1 MKRMK
6 HLAVVLAVVLGMT
19 GLAGCSG
26 EQGPQGI
33 QGIRGEKGDKGDTGA
48 TGSQGAQGE
57 QGIQGIPG
65 EKGDKG
71 DTGATGPQGAQ
82 GEQGIQGIQ
91 GEKGDKGDTGATGPQ
106 GAQGEQGIQ
115 GIPGEKG
122 DKGDTG
128 ATGPQ
133 GAQGEQGI
141 QGIPGEKGDKGDT
154 GATGPQGAQGEQGI
168 QGIPGEKGDKGDTGA
183 TGPQGAQG
191 IQGIQGEKGDKGDTG
206 ATGPKGDTGAQGEK
220 GDKGDTGMQGDV
232 GLSAY
237 EIYVKLHPEY
247 TGTEAEWMEDVVN
260 GTLSRYTV
268 TFDLNGGTAPEG
280 FEASVEARYGMPIA
294 LTVPTREGY
303 TFTGWYTGNTA
314 ADGIFTSTD
323 MVASDLSLVA
333 GWRINRLTVRFLDY
347 YGDTVKIEKVD
358 YGTAATP
365 PALPASFGSHFFQG
379 WSESTERVTEDM
391 VVDAIYIQKTYTVT
405 YHIGGAET
413 TEVVYYGDMPVKPA
427 DPVVSGLIF
436 NGWFSDEYYTRPYA
450 FDTAAN
456 TDIHVYALL
465 NEYKMISTAEELRQL
480 SYDPYSRYMLAAD
493 INLNGEAWEPIAYF
507 YGVLDGNGHK
517 IYNFTM
523 SGDGSELGFINQNG
537 GTIENL
543 TLSDFSFGINTTTSV
558 RSFTAGVLAGTNN
571 GTIQNCKVLDGV
583 ASFVFYF
590 SSSTGTHIA
599 YGGGLVGNNTGDL
612 KNNEVQI
619 ELSSLAHG
627 KRNDYYAN
635 GAFSVQLMI
644 GSLAG
649 TNAGRIETC
658 RVNADIHLSA
668 KPMSSSQRSNEA
680 AQMVGGVIG
689 KNSGEIFETTGQVTI
704 VSESGGARNFALIGG
719 FASSNSG
726 TMSHCSVKNT
736 ITDGN
741 GNETALRVGGFI
753 CNNDNII
760 NNCYAD
766 TVQTTKGSGDSYSRN
781 GGFAY
786 TNNKTITNCYATGSI
801 ETAIT
806 AGAASFAGH
815 NSIGGVISKCFS
827 SCSVNVASSSAT
839 TGYFV
844 ATADEGS
851 STFKCYYDS
860 DQKVMT
866 GSYSFTPTNTE
877 GIAATLTDFYGTSV
891 VVDKLSWPTDV
902 WYISEEALPILQWQK
917 VSE

>member
-1 MKRMK
+1 MK

-33 QGIRGEKGDKGDTGA
+33 QGI
-48 TGSQGAQGE
+48 Q
-57 QGIQGIPG
+57 G

-154 GATGPQGAQGEQGI
+154 GATGPQGAQGI
-168 QGIPGEKGDKGDTGA
+168 QGL
-183 TGPQGAQG
+183 
-191 IQGIQGEKGDKGDTG
+191 QGEKGDKGDTG

-365 PALPASFGSHFFQG
+365 PDLPASFGSHFFQG

-413 TEVVYYGDMPVKPA
+413 TEVVYYGDMPPKPA
-427 DPVVSGLIF
+427 DPVVDGLIF
-436 NGWFSDEYYTRPYA
+436 NGWFADEYYTVPYT

-456 TDIHVYALL
+456 TDIHVYAMLS
-465 NEYKMISTAEELRQL
+465 EYIMISTAEELKNIAY
-480 SYDPYSRYMLAAD
+480 SYYNSKYMLAND
-493 INLNGEAWEPIAYF
+493 INLNGEQWTPIDYF

-523 SGDGSELGFINQNG
+523 SGDGSQLGFINTNNG
-537 GTIENL
+537 TVENL
-543 TLSDFSFGINTTTSV
+543 TLADFTFNIATTSTT
-558 RSFTAGVLAGTNN
+558 FDAGVLAGVNN
-571 GTIQNCKVLDGV
+571 GTVQNCRVLDGI
-583 ASFVFYF
+583 ASFVFYLNT
-590 SSSTGTHIA
+590 SSSSA
-599 YGGGLVGNNTGDL
+599 FNSSGGG
-612 KNNEVQI
+612 
-619 ELSSLAHG
+619 
-627 KRNDYYAN
+627 
-635 GAFSVQLMI
+635 M
-644 GSLAG
+644 
-649 TNAGRIETC
+649 
-658 RVNADIHLSA
+658 
-668 KPMSSSQRSNEA
+668 
-680 AQMVGGVIG
+680 IG
-689 KNSGEIFETTGQVTI
+689 KNAGNMFNNHVEIELASSISGSGTKGNLRIYTGALAGINTGTIEKCSSKSNQQYSSGPTTYSSSGQMLYHV
-704 VSESGGARNFALIGG
+704 IGG
-719 FASSNSG
+719 TIGENSGSVTDTECQINIRATSGASSNSCVNIG
-726 TMSHCSVKNT
+726 GFLSVNKGYVSNCSVNGS
-736 ITDGN
+736 ITDELGYHR
-741 GNETALRVGGFI
+741 ESRMGGFVF
-753 CNNDNII
+753 NNQSVI
-760 NNCYAD
+760 NNCRAD
-766 TVQTTKGSGDSYSRN
+766 VTLNTTGNGDGY
-781 GGFAY
+781 GGFVSE
-786 TNNKTITNCYATGSI
+786 NRETITNCYATGSI
-801 ETAIT
+801 QTSAI
-806 AGAASFAGH
+806 GGVASFVGY
-815 NSIGGVISKCFS
+815 NLPGGVISKCFS
-827 SCSVNVASSSAT
+827 SCSVKVTSSSAV

-844 ATADEGS
+844 AVAEGGS
-851 STFKCYYDS
+851 SIFKCYYDA
-860 DQKVMT
+860 DKKVMS
-866 GSYSFTPTNTE
+866 GSYTLTPTNTD
-877 GIAATLTDFYGTSV
+877 GTAAALTDFYGTAL
-891 VVDKLSWPTDV
+891 VVDTMSWPTDV

-917 VSE
+917 VS